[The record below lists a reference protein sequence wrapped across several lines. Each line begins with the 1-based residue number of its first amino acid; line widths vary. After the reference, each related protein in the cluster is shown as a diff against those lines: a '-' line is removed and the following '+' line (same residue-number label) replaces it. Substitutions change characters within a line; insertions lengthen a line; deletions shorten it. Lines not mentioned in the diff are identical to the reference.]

1 MQGET
6 ENRDEST
13 ENTGR
18 NKKPYRKYGETMDR
32 KEKQMKIKRDQ
43 LTGAVL
49 ILLGIVVVLMTT
61 SFSIPITSAYPGPRM
76 LPTIAAFGFVVCG
89 LGILVNGTL
98 SKKEEK
104 VYMVKEGWLRIAATL
119 LVIAAYI
126 GAMTV
131 VGYLV
136 ATPVILY
143 ILTTMFAKG
152 SRTTVKARIIFSVLV
167 AVIIYAVYVFAFGLT
182 LPGGMLFG

>member
-1 MQGET
+1 
-6 ENRDEST
+6 
-13 ENTGR
+13 
-18 NKKPYRKYGETMDR
+18 
-32 KEKQMKIKRDQ
+32 MKIKRDQ

-49 ILLGIVVVLMTT
+49 ILLGIIVVFMTT
-61 SFSIPITSAYPGPRM
+61 SFSVPITSAYPGPRM

-104 VYMVKEGWLRIAATL
+104 PYMLKEGWIKIAVSLA
-119 LVIAAYI
+119 VIAVYI
-126 GAMTV
+126 AAMTV
-131 VGYLV
+131 VGYLI
-136 ATPVILY
+136 ATPIILY

-152 SRTTVKARIIFSVLV
+152 SKTTIKGRIIFSVSV
-167 AVIIYAVYVFAFGLT
+167 AVIIYIVYVFAFGLT